1 MIVGL
6 VALMDALFYLLA
18 VPVHLAVRLDGLRT
32 GAGLSVFERRAA
44 RRRAERKL
52 KIGSGGGKGPD
63 PRRVLRV
70 LSRLRIDRAELTGRV
85 ALGDAAATA
94 LMCGALNGLARAS
107 GRRVGRLRVDV
118 RPDFAAEE
126 VSVALSGMIRARS
139 GQIILATVQVW
150 IKEAIPWIST
160 RLRT

>member
-52 KIGSGGGKGPD
+52 KIGSGGGK
-63 PRRVLRV
+63 
-70 LSRLRIDRAELTGRV
+70 
-85 ALGDAAATA
+85 
-94 LMCGALNGLARAS
+94 
-107 GRRVGRLRVDV
+107 
-118 RPDFAAEE
+118 
-126 VSVALSGMIRARS
+126 
-139 GQIILATVQVW
+139 
-150 IKEAIPWIST
+150 
-160 RLRT
+160 